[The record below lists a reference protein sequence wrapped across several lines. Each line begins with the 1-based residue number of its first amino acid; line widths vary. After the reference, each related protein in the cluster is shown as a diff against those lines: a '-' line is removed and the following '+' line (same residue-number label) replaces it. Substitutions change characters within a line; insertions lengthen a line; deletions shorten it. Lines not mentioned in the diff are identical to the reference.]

1 MIKSISFKSFD
12 SNIDENEFRGY
23 ISFSGRLIPEKLEEM
38 ILASKNA
45 NEKPFLVMLTAGT
58 TVLGSFDPIEPVADI
73 CQTHG
78 LWLHVDVRYF
88 IIYSL

>member
-1 MIKSISFKSFD
+1 
-12 SNIDENEFRGY
+12 
-23 ISFSGRLIPEKLEEM
+23 M

-78 LWLHVDVRYF
+78 LWLHVDVRILKYLVF
-88 IIYSL
+88 KLSIHKFRFFYQRLHGEVELY

>member
-1 MIKSISFKSFD
+1 
-12 SNIDENEFRGY
+12 
-23 ISFSGRLIPEKLEEM
+23 M

-78 LWLHVDVRYF
+78 LWLHVDVRYIKEYLVFKLSILKFVFF
-88 IIYSL
+88 IKGRMGRWSIVE